1 MSEEPTSSSIGPMS
15 DEGLIAVRSNQ
26 VTTLEEY
33 FEKGF
38 KIADP
43 QVVDLLLPKL
53 REELIALS
61 PVQKQTDAGERT
73 RMRTIVVIGD
83 ENGHVGVGVGK
94 ASQVSD
100 SIAKASRHAKLGMIS
115 VRRGCGSWECRCGE
129 SHSLPFRVKSRAGS
143 VGIEL
148 IPAPKGVGLVTG
160 DKVRVVLSLA
170 GIRDAWSR
178 SDGSTATSVSAAFAA
193 FNALNRTCVTP
204 TTGDWGAL

>member
-1 MSEEPTSSSIGPMS
+1 MSEEPTSSSIGQSS

-33 FEKGF
+33 FEKGL
-38 KIADP
+38 KILDP
-43 QVVDLLLPKL
+43 QVIDLLLPKL

-73 RMRTIVVIGD
+73 RIRTIVVIGD
-83 ENGHVGVGVGK
+83 ENGHVGVGSGK

-100 SIAKASRHAKLGMIS
+100 SIAKASRRAKLGMIS

-129 SHSLPFRVKSRAGS
+129 SHSLPFKVKSRAGS

-160 DKVRVVLSLA
+160 DKVRIVLSLA

-178 SDGSTATSVSAAFAA
+178 SDGSTTTSVSAAFAA
-193 FNALNRTCVTP
+193 FNALKRTYVTP
-204 TTGDWGAL
+204 TTGDWGA

>member
-1 MSEEPTSSSIGPMS
+1 MSEEPTSSSIGQTS

-43 QVVDLLLPKL
+43 QVVDLLLPRL

-100 SIAKASRHAKLGMIS
+100 SIAKASRRAKLGMIS

-129 SHSLPFRVKSRAGS
+129 SHSLPFTVKSRAGS

-148 IPAPKGVGLVTG
+148 IPAPKGTGLVTG

-178 SDGSTATSVSAAFAA
+178 SDGSTTTYISAAFAA
-193 FNALNRTCVTP
+193 FNALKQTYITP

>member
-1 MSEEPTSSSIGPMS
+1 MEEGAKTSTQEIA
-15 DEGLIAVRSNQ
+15 DEGLAAVRSNQ
-26 VTTLEEY
+26 VATLEEY
-33 FEKGF
+33 FEKGY
-38 KIADP
+38 KMRNP

-53 REELIALS
+53 REELISLS

-83 ENGHVGVGVGK
+83 GDGHVGVASGK

-100 SIAKASRHAKLGMIS
+100 SIAKASRRAKLNMMT

-129 SHSLPFRVKSRAGS
+129 SHSLPFRVSASAGS

-160 DKVRVVLSLA
+160 DKVRVVLELA
-170 GIRDAWSR
+170 GIKDAWSR
-178 SDGSTATSVSAAFAA
+178 SDGSTSTSISATFAA
-193 FNALNRTCVTP
+193 FNALKKTY
-204 TTGDWGAL
+204 TTMTGNDWGA